1 MGIVATQSFKNI
13 ISTYLGFFIGAIN
26 TLFLYTEFLSDEYY
40 GMVGYMLSLAYVIMP
55 LMAFGVHNTLVKF
68 YSSFKTR
75 VSLNSFLTL
84 MLFLPIAIIIPLVLV
99 NYICYDAI
107 GDFLIGDFQSNKNT
121 MIKNYLWHTVIVAIA
136 LAYFEVFFAWTKVHM
151 QTVFGNFMK
160 EVFHRV
166 GTMML
171 LFSLYF
177 EVIDVEQFMIG
188 LVAVYVLR
196 MLVMKFYAFSIKLPV
211 IIFKR
216 VTNLSPI
223 LKYSFLIIIA
233 GSIATVLL
241 DIDKVMLGHYI
252 PIEQIAYYNVAIFI
266 AAVIAVPQRS
276 MHQILLPLSA
286 KYLNERDIDSLKDLY
301 KRSSL
306 NLFIV
311 SGFIFLLIVL
321 NINQLY
327 NIIPEEFNG
336 GLFVVFIISVAKLY
350 DAILGSNNA
359 ILFNS
364 DYYRMVLF
372 FGVILVIV
380 MVFLN
385 IVFIPLYGINGA
397 ALATFLAIFLYNSI
411 KLYFVYRKFKMLP
424 FSANTL
430 KIAGCIT
437 LGVVLFYF
445 WDFSFHPII
454 NIILKTA
461 IITILYG
468 LVIYA
473 FKFSENITELI
484 DRIIKRK

>member
-1 MGIVATQSFKNI
+1 MGIVASQSFKNL
-13 ISTYLGFFIGAIN
+13 ISTYLGFLIGAIN

-55 LMAFGVHNTLVKF
+55 LMAFGVHNTLIKF

-75 VSLNSFLTL
+75 ISLNSFLTL
-84 MLFLPIAIIIPLVLV
+84 MLFLPLAIIFPLIIITHFS
-99 NYICYDAI
+99 YEMI
-107 GDFLIGDFQSNKNT
+107 GEFLSTKNSI
-121 MIKNYLWHTVIVAIA
+121 IKNYLWHTIIIAIA
-136 LAYFEVFFAWTKVHM
+136 LAYFEVFFAWTKVQM

-160 EVFHRV
+160 EVFHRAF
-166 GTMML
+166 TMIL
-171 LFSLYF
+171 LFLLYF
-177 EVIDVEQFMIG
+177 KVVDIEQFMVG

-196 MLVMKFYAFSIKLPV
+196 MLVMKLYAFSVKFPI
-211 IIFKR
+211 IIFKK
-216 VTNLSPI
+216 VSGLKSI

-233 GSIATVLL
+233 GSIATILL
-241 DIDKVMLGHYI
+241 DVDKVMLGHYI

-266 AAVIAVPQRS
+266 AAVIAVPMRS
-276 MHQILLPLSA
+276 MHQILMPLSA
-286 KYLNERDIDSLKDLY
+286 KYLNEKNFVDLKDLY

-327 NIIPEEFNG
+327 SIIPEEFNG

-372 FGVILVIV
+372 FGIILVIV
-380 MVFLN
+380 MIFLN
-385 IVFIPLYGINGA
+385 MLFIPLYGINGA
-397 ALATFLAIFLYNSI
+397 ALATFLAIFIYNTI
-411 KLYFVYRKFKMLP
+411 KLFFVYRKFKMLP

-430 KIAGCIT
+430 KIGLCI
-437 LGVVLFYF
+437 LIGVLLFYF

-454 NIILKTA
+454 NIILKSA
-461 IITILYG
+461 LITILYG
-468 LVIYA
+468 LAIYL
-473 FKFSENITELI
+473 FKFSDNITELI
-484 DRIIKRK
+484 DRILKR

>member
-13 ISTYLGFFIGAIN
+13 ISTYLGFFVGAIN

-68 YSSFKTR
+68 YTSFKTR

-84 MLFLPIAIIIPLVLV
+84 MLFLPLLIIFPLIIITHFS
-99 NYICYDAI
+99 YDMI
-107 GDFLIGDFQSNKNT
+107 GGFLSTENPI
-121 MIKNYLWHTVIVAIA
+121 IENYLWHTVFIAIS
-136 LAYFEVFFAWTKVHM
+136 LAYFEVFFAWTKVQM

-166 GTMML
+166 GTMIL
-171 LFSLYF
+171 LFCLYF
-177 EVIDVEQFMIG
+177 NVVDVEQFMVG
-188 LVAVYVLR
+188 LVVVYVLR
-196 MLVMKFYAFSIKLPV
+196 MLVMKLYAFSIKLPV
-211 IIFKR
+211 IIFKK
-216 VTNLSPI
+216 VAYLSPI

-233 GSIATVLL
+233 GSIATILL

-286 KYLNERDIDSLKDLY
+286 KYLNERDFDSLKDLY

-327 NIIPEEFNG
+327 NIIPEEFNN
-336 GLFVVFIISVAKLY
+336 GLFVVFIISVSKLY

-380 MVFLN
+380 MILLN
-385 IVFIPLYGINGA
+385 ILFIPLYGINGA
-397 ALATFLAIFLYNSI
+397 ALATFLAVFLYNTI
-411 KLYFVYRKFKMLP
+411 KLFFVYRKFKMLP

-430 KIAGCIT
+430 KIGMCI
-437 LGVVLFYF
+437 LIGVLLFYF
-445 WDFSFHPII
+445 WDFSFHPIL
-454 NIILKTA
+454 NIVLKTA
-461 IITILYG
+461 VITVLYG
-468 LVIYA
+468 LVIYL

-484 DRIIKRK
+484 DKVIQRK

>member
-1 MGIVATQSFKNI
+1 MGIVASQSFKNI
-13 ISTYLGFFIGAIN
+13 ISTYLGFLVGAIN

-75 VSLNSFLTL
+75 GSLNSFLTL
-84 MLFLPIAIIIPLVLV
+84 MLFLPLLIIFPLIIIT
-99 NYICYDAI
+99 YFSYGMI
-107 GDFLIGDFQSNKNT
+107 GEFLSTKNPI
-121 MIKNYLWHTVIVAIA
+121 IKNYLWHTVIVAIA
-136 LAYFEVFFAWTKVHM
+136 LAYFEVFFAWTKVQM

-166 GTMML
+166 GTMIL
-171 LFSLYF
+171 LFCLYF
-177 EVIDVEQFMIG
+177 EVVDVEQFMMG

-196 MLVMKFYAFSIKLPV
+196 MLVMKLYAFSVKFPV
-211 IIFKR
+211 IIFKK
-216 VTNLSPI
+216 VSNLSAI

-233 GSIATVLL
+233 GSIATILL

-266 AAVIAVPQRS
+266 AAVIAVPLRS

-286 KYLNERDIDSLKDLY
+286 KYLNERNFDDLKDLY

-311 SGFIFLLIVL
+311 SGLIFLLIVL

-327 NIIPEEFNG
+327 NIIPEEFSG
-336 GLFVVFIISVAKLY
+336 GLFVVFIISIAKLF
-350 DAILGSNNA
+350 DAVLGSNNA

-372 FGVILVIV
+372 FGVILVVV

-385 IVFIPLYGINGA
+385 MLFIPLYGINGA
-397 ALATFLAIFLYNSI
+397 ALATFLAMFLYNSI
-411 KLYFVYRKFKMLP
+411 KLFFVYRKFKMLP
-424 FSANTL
+424 FSANTF
-430 KIAGCIT
+430 KIGLCII
-437 LGVVLFYF
+437 LGVMLFYF
-445 WDFSFHPII
+445 WDFPFHPVV
-454 NIILKTA
+454 NIGLKSALVTV
-461 IITILYG
+461 LYG
-468 LVIYA
+468 LAIYL
-473 FKFSENITELI
+473 FKFSENITALI
-484 DRIIKRK
+484 DRVLRRR

>member
-13 ISTYLGFFIGAIN
+13 ISTYLGFFVGAIN

-68 YSSFKTR
+68 YTSFKTR

-84 MLFLPIAIIIPLVLV
+84 MLFLPLLIIFPLIIITHFS
-99 NYICYDAI
+99 YDMI
-107 GDFLIGDFQSNKNT
+107 GGFLSTENPI
-121 MIKNYLWHTVIVAIA
+121 IENYLWHTVFIAIS
-136 LAYFEVFFAWTKVHM
+136 LAYFEVFFAWTKVQM

-166 GTMML
+166 GTMIL
-171 LFSLYF
+171 LFCLYF
-177 EVIDVEQFMIG
+177 NVVDVEQFMVG
-188 LVAVYVLR
+188 LVVVYVLR
-196 MLVMKFYAFSIKLPV
+196 MLVMKLYAFSIKLPV
-211 IIFKR
+211 IIFKK
-216 VTNLSPI
+216 VANLSPI

-233 GSIATVLL
+233 GSIATILL

-286 KYLNERDIDSLKDLY
+286 KYLNERDFDSLKDLY

-327 NIIPEEFNG
+327 NIIPEEFNN
-336 GLFVVFIISVAKLY
+336 GLFVVFIISVSKLY

-380 MVFLN
+380 MILLN
-385 IVFIPLYGINGA
+385 ILFIPLYGINGA
-397 ALATFLAIFLYNSI
+397 ALATFLAVFLYNTI
-411 KLYFVYRKFKMLP
+411 KLFFVYRKFKMLP

-430 KIAGCIT
+430 KIGMCI
-437 LGVVLFYF
+437 LIGVLLFYF
-445 WDFSFHPII
+445 WDFSFHPIL
-454 NIILKTA
+454 NIVLKTA
-461 IITILYG
+461 VITVLYG
-468 LVIYA
+468 LVIYL

-484 DRIIKRK
+484 DKVIQRK